1 MTKAI
6 KVLSALV
13 AVFMFLSACIRLFLA
28 FLPSA
33 LAVSSPFT
41 TSITMSSPVL
51 ISPFKIRA
59 VWRWD
64 IFLQFT
70 VEGGS
75 HQRYGYCNAGS
86 IPYTFGN
93 CALFI
98 FKAICKTIG
107 GGTAKLYFI
116 QFYIPDYRSKL

>member
-1 MTKAI
+1 MEN
-6 KVLSALV
+6 
-13 AVFMFLSACIRLFLA
+13 
-28 FLPSA
+28 
-33 LAVSSPFT
+33 
-41 TSITMSSPVL
+41 SINRKELDVPAY
-51 ISPFKIRA
+51 R
-59 VWRWD
+59 
-64 IFLQFT
+64 
-70 VEGGS
+70 
-75 HQRYGYCNAGS
+75 NS